1 MKSFGSDF
9 MNSKSKIDRVFVLIL
24 TVGAFLCSTAWAH
37 VPIPPN
43 MPGAIGRRVV
53 KVAVP
58 DFKLK
63 DQEGKPFD
71 FAKAR
76 GKLVLVTFIYTTCT
90 DVCPLL
96 TAKFAAI
103 QRTLE
108 ARKNH
113 DYLLLSITTDPETDT
128 SSTLRDYGDRYKAD
142 FSHWSFLTGSRAE
155 LSKVWKDFG
164 VHVVKNQSGQVQ
176 HTTFTTLVDRQGERR
191 IDYYGDKW
199 REKEVLQDMEWL
211 RKPN

>member
-1 MKSFGSDF
+1 
-9 MNSKSKIDRVFVLIL
+9 MNSKSKINGAFVFIL
-24 TVGAFLCSTAWAH
+24 TVGVFLGSTAWSH
-37 VPIPPN
+37 IPIPPKA
-43 MPGAIGRRVV
+43 PDAIGRRVV
-53 KVAVP
+53 KIAVP

-63 DQEGKPFD
+63 DQQGNPFD

-128 SSTLRDYGDRYKAD
+128 SSTLRQYADRYKAD
-142 FSHWSFLTGSRAE
+142 FSRWSFLTGSRAE
-155 LSKVWKDFG
+155 LAKVWKNFG
-164 VHVVKNQSGQVQ
+164 VNVVKNQSGQVQ
-176 HTTFTTLVDRQGERR
+176 HITFTTLVDRQSERR

-211 RKPN
+211 RKQNN